1 MPSKLAQ
8 AQRRLT
14 TAKARQR
21 RAALGPPLDVTDQ
34 QLDAMAV
41 VGPSDVPAAEA
52 FSRDAAGQKAVDLM
66 RANRG

>member
-1 MPSKLAQ
+1 MPSTLAQ

-14 TAKARQR
+14 AAKSRQQ
-21 RAALGPPLDVTDQ
+21 RAALGPPLDATDQ

-41 VGPSDVPAAEA
+41 VGPADVPAAEA